1 MRFSH
6 FFVKYRLITDGWVIV
21 MFSLTVMWPVAMYT
35 YKTVHKLRLFMM
47 NKIINLEPCGDTSN
61 LYEGL
66 NKLPQSRMGACG
78 EKGGNSNSGANEY
91 MLMIGGKKRERQGVW
106 NYDEG
111 SAISSL
117 SGGEGL
123 VGFRRIV

>member
-1 MRFSH
+1 
-6 FFVKYRLITDGWVIV
+6 
-21 MFSLTVMWPVAMYT
+21 MYT

-47 NKIINLEPCGDTSN
+47 NKIINLEACGDTTN

-66 NKLPQSRMGACG
+66 NKLPQSKLGACS
-78 EKGGNSNSGANEY
+78 EKGGKSSSGANEY
-91 MLMIGGKKRERQGVW
+91 VLMLGGEKNKRQGVW
-106 NYDEG
+106 STDEG

-117 SGGEGL
+117 SGGDGL